1 MWTCLSYNYT
11 QSKIDKNAKKK
22 SYVTEMFNLIKKYM
36 ARSHI
41 HKESGELSKNFEI
54 IANKDV

>member
-1 MWTCLSYNYT
+1 
-11 QSKIDKNAKKK
+11 
-22 SYVTEMFNLIKKYM
+22 MFNLIKKYM